1 MNVLTRMKL
10 AARFIARGPQAR
22 YEGASRTPNRS
33 VIPGSVQSARMDV
46 NAIERAELVRRA
58 RYFEKNNAFVNRLA
72 DLFEQYTVG
81 QGLAFFPAS
90 QNDAWNAAALT
101 YWRDWQRFAD
111 LSSRLSFGTLQ
122 GIIARAL
129 FVDGEIFV
137 LLTSGDTGNARIQ
150 LVESHRVRTPSKL
163 RTNAKVIDG
172 IEVDERGRPVA
183 YHIAVDSDTREE
195 RFARVDAQF
204 VVHIFE
210 PGRAGQLRGL
220 PALYPVMNDLH
231 DLDDLQVFEMQAAK
245 DAAQVTN
252 IIKTATG
259 EIDDSDIIRGTATG
273 SDGTDREDYYRDVF
287 GGRAKVLKHG
297 DEFSQFQITRPAAAT
312 SGYWDYLTAKICAGV
327 GIPKEI
333 VLPSSMQGTSM
344 RSVLDVANAFFRSR
358 SSVISDHLRRIYEY
372 VIEVGIQ
379 TDATLQPSPPDWFRS
394 TYRSPR
400 AINVDVGRNSAAA
413 VAEFKTGMRTLQ
425 SIYAETGEDWRE
437 QLRQKA
443 AEIAFAQQLATEFG
457 IERAEI
463 MTLDPNELSA
473 NAAADA
479 ANPDPAAA

>member
-1 MNVLTRMKL
+1 MNVLRRLTL
-10 AARFIARGPQAR
+10 AARFVAQGPRAR
-22 YEGASRTPNRS
+22 YEGARGTPNRS
-33 VIPGSVQSARMDV
+33 LLPGVVQSARMDV
-46 NAIERAELVRRA
+46 NAIDRAELVRKS

-90 QNDAWNAAALT
+90 SDDAWNARALG
-101 YWRDWQRFAD
+101 YWRDWQKFAD

-122 GIIARAL
+122 GIIARSL
-129 FVDGEIFV
+129 FVDGEIFI
-137 LLTSGDTGNARIQ
+137 LLTSGETGNPRIQ
-150 LVESHRVRTPSKL
+150 LIESHRVRTPSRE
-163 RTNAKVIDG
+163 RTNASIIDG
-172 IEVDERGRPVA
+172 IEVDARGRPIA

-195 RFARVDAQF
+195 RFSRADAQF
-204 VVHIFE
+204 VVHVFE
-210 PGRAGQLRGL
+210 PGRPGQMRGL
-220 PALYPVMNDLH
+220 PALYPVLNDLH

-245 DAAQVTN
+245 EAAQVTN
-252 IIKTATG
+252 VIKTATG
-259 EIDDSDIIRGTATG
+259 ELDDSDLIRGTVTG
-273 SDGTDREDYYRDVF
+273 SDDVDRDDYYRDVF

-333 VLPSSMQGTSM
+333 VLPSSMQGTSI
-344 RSVLDVANAFFRSR
+344 RSVLDVANAFFRAR
-358 SSVISDHLRRIYEY
+358 SAVIADHFRRVYEY
-372 VIEVGIQ
+372 VIEVSLGNEV
-379 TDATLQPSPPDWFRS
+379 ALRPSPADWYRS

-413 VAEFKTGMRTLQ
+413 VAEFKCGMRTLQ

-463 MTLDPNELSA
+463 MTLDPNELSSN
-473 NAAADA
+473 NAAAA
-479 ANPDPAAA
+479 AEPSAP